1 VIKITPYWK
10 NRQARFMYGQMADA
24 EDTAAELGRLY
35 QQASRE
41 LTKGMDKVF
50 TRYQSEWGLT
60 HDQAKELLNQLHG
73 KADLDSMRQAV
84 GAMKPGPAKDAM
96 LREIEA
102 PAYAAR
108 IRRMQELQ
116 DQVDVQLRQLGRADM
131 VIERRHY
138 LATARESYYHGI
150 YETQRRVGFQFSFN
164 TFDAKA
170 VRDVVASKWDGSGW
184 SKRLW
189 ANTDQLAQDVKDQ
202 LMMEMLTGRKLEDA
216 AKAIDERYSVGA
228 FKARRLVRTESNFVA
243 GQGQLAAYRE
253 CGIDE
258 YIFVATLDTVTCP
271 ECGAID
277 GHRFKTKDATPG
289 VNMNPMHPFCRCT
302 TIDALDGEVL
312 SGLERRARDPRT
324 GESKLVKAST
334 DYIQWRKDNGLPP
347 LRNTKK
353 EKES

>member
-1 VIKITPYWK
+1 MKVNPYWK
-10 NRQARFMYGQMADA
+10 NRQAAFMYGQMDEA
-24 EDTAAELGRLY
+24 EVTAAELGRLY

-50 TRYQSEWGLT
+50 TKYQHEWGLT

-73 KADLDSMRQAV
+73 KADLESMRQAV

-108 IRRMQELQ
+108 IRRMQDLQ

-131 VIERRHY
+131 AIERRHY

-170 VRDVVASKWDGSGW
+170 VRSVVASKWDGSGW
-184 SKRLW
+184 SARLW
-189 ANTDQLAQDVKDQ
+189 DNTEALAQDVKDQ
-202 LMMEMLTGRKLEDA
+202 LMMEMLTGKKLEDA
-216 AKAIDERYSVGA
+216 AKAIDQRYSVGA
-228 FKARRLVRTESNFVA
+228 FNARRLVRTESNFVA
-243 GQGQLAAYRE
+243 GQGQLAAYKE

-258 YIFVATLDTVTCP
+258 YVFVATLDTVTCP
-271 ECGAID
+271 ICGAID

-334 DYIQWRKDNGLPP
+334 DYVQWRKDNGLPP